1 MEKGLFHLSVEVS
14 STIGDM
20 RHLSMTVQLG
30 RASCSFAPELDTSS
44 DRSDAVVLGGG
55 VELICILDKAFSAAS
70 AAAAAGGLMAA
81 MYGLLSYLLL

>member
-1 MEKGLFHLSVEVS
+1 MIRQLEKCILLFRQES
-14 STIGDM
+14 
-20 RHLSMTVQLG
+20 
-30 RASCSFAPELDTSS
+30 APEFDTSS

-81 MYGLLSYLLL
+81 IYGLLSCLLL